1 MLERDNRVMKD
12 GYVCSILHTRM
23 KLLKMPSEPFKQ
35 DGERG
40 VLSNL
45 DALQLFGFYS
55 YAGTILQLQRM
66 KSTFVLAMLRLKCPS
81 YLPMEWPA
89 LELHILL

>member
-1 MLERDNRVMKD
+1 
-12 GYVCSILHTRM
+12 
-23 KLLKMPSEPFKQ
+23 MPSEPFKQ

-66 KSTFVLAMLRLKCPS
+66 KSTFVLAVLRLKCPS

-89 LELHILL
+89 YYCKLCNETLTFNPISCKCSIDL